1 MDRKPKVDN
10 FSVRPN
16 GGGCGGGLADGSNPN
31 FSLYSLNWGRS
42 NFTFVPRL
50 IFVSGLI
57 FKVIVFLG
65 IQFWV
70 VEQTCKTGK

>member
-1 MDRKPKVDN
+1 MWW
-10 FSVRPN
+10 
-16 GGGCGGGLADGSNPN
+16 GMADGSDGSDGSNRN
-31 FSLYSLNWGRS
+31 FSFYSIGCPS
-42 NFTFVPRL
+42 NFAFFPRL

-65 IQFWV
+65 IQLWV